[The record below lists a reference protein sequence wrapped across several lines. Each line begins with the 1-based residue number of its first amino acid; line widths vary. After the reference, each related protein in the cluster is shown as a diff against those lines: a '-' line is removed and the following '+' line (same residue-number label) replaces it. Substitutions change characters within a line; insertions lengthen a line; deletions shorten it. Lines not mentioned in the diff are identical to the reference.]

1 MKYLK
6 KIFEAEIK
14 RTFDEWL
21 QNPQA
26 KRHESIYTFEFPVK
40 KVYNIDEGNGLDGD
54 NLIDFLKYERG
65 NDICKDI
72 ANELDLGY
80 GLAGD
85 FDDEEEYQAPK
96 LSSSEVRANFDEYFE
111 RWIEQVYNNDMSKFY
126 RMYDL
131 DFEELEIGKD
141 ELDAIKT
148 TFNQEDLKQYYPYR
162 EFNQD
167 FKIIRMEITGMKDEN
182 IIVGE
187 IETNR
192 DLTPDE
198 IDSIKDYLTGQCSD
212 GWGEGLSQEQEKEE
226 KHGLKFFVNISPWWS
241 GGFPNWYLEIKQ
253 K

>member
-1 MKYLK
+1 MKHL

-14 RTFDEWL
+14 RTFGEWL
-21 QNPQA
+21 QNPKA
-26 KRHESIYTFEFPVK
+26 KSRESIYTFEFPVK
-40 KVYNIDEGNGLDGD
+40 KVFNVDEGNGLDGD

-80 GLAGD
+80 GLVGD

-111 RWIEQVYNNDMSKFY
+111 RWIEQVYNNDMSKFF

-131 DFEELEIGKD
+131 DFEENEIGKD
-141 ELDAIKT
+141 EFYTIQT
-148 TFNQEDLKQYYPYR
+148 TFNEEDLKQFYPYR

-167 FKIIRMEITGMKDEN
+167 FKILRMEITGLKDEN
-182 IIVGE
+182 IITGE

-192 DLTPDE
+192 DLTGDE
-198 IDSIKDYLTGQCSD
+198 IDSIKDYLEGQCSD
-212 GWGEGLSQEQEKEE
+212 AWGEGLSQEQEKEE
-226 KHGLKFFVNISPWWS
+226 KHGLKFFANISPWWN